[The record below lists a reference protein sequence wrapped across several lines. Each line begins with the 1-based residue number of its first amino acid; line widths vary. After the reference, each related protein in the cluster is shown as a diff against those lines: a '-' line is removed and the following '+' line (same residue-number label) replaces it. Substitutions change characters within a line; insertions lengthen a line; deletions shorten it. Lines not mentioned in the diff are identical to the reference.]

1 MPDALNEWLKTKMKI
16 LVRESGL
23 DTDGK
28 FVESNKWIK
37 KFKKRKGLSVQKRTN
52 KKTQVF
58 KKGSLKLKIFTGGPY
73 TKCKV
78 PLFIPGVWGK
88 VGLPPSNF
96 EKSLKEFSKDFFNF
110 FFFMIFV
117 NYLKKRGSPPIPP
130 PSILKNSLRNLV
142 WRF

>member
-110 FFFMIFV
+110 FFLWFLSIIWRKGG
-117 NYLKKRGSPPIPP
+117 LPPSPPQAFWKIP
-130 PSILKNSLRNLV
+130 
-142 WRF
+142 